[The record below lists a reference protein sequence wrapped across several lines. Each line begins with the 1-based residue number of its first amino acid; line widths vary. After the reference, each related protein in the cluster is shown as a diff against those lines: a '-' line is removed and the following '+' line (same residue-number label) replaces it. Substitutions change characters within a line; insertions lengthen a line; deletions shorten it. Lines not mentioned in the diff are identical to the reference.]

1 SSKYE
6 DESGKTQSYFPKDA
20 AMVTFPNCGRV
31 AYGAVTLM
39 PYGRDNFET
48 IAKARVSKLFVDN
61 KNNTRAIE
69 LYSRPIAMPKV
80 YTPYIFAGKVV
91 G

>member
-1 SSKYE
+1 
-6 DESGKTQSYFPKDA
+6 
-20 AMVTFPNCGRV
+20 MVTFPNCGRV